1 MPLDILFISNG
12 HGEDLIASRIAQ
24 DLHDLEVA
32 AFPLVG
38 SGEAYRRIG
47 IPVIGPTRAMPS
59 GGFILRD
66 AHALRNDMQAG
77 LGQLAVEQLRFLISM
92 APPRLSVA
100 VGDMLPVAASLLLPS
115 ERVLVGCNKTDHY
128 ASWGSSYL
136 AAEVAVFKWAGIT
149 VYPRDPLT
157 HHRLRH
163 LGVRSEALG
172 NPMMDD
178 LDPDWPSE
186 EGVVGVLPGSRPEA
200 FENFAQILPCLE
212 ALGRRMPFEGLL
224 AAPRNLDPQ
233 GWEAIARNA
242 GWEVSPE
249 AFRKDGLLL
258 RRDHDFAQ
266 VLRRSRVVLGL
277 AGTANEQAVG
287 CGRPVVAFPGKGP
300 QYNPL
305 FAKLQAE
312 LLGPGIEVTEAA
324 AAGVAEAIVR
334 AFAPER
340 QAAARLAGRERM
352 GEPGAAARIAHALRQ
367 KLGVKPISGARKKAF
382 TFP

>member
-24 DLHDLEVA
+24 DLTDLEVA

-38 SGEAYRRIG
+38 SGEAYQRIG
-47 IPVIGPTRAMPS
+47 IPVIGPTQAMPS

-66 AHALRNDMQAG
+66 AQALRSDMQAG
-77 LGQLAVEQLRFLISM
+77 LGKLALAQLRFLTAM
-92 APPRLSVA
+92 PPPRVIVA

-115 ERVLVGCNKTDHY
+115 ERVLVGCNKTDFY

-136 AAEVAVFKWAGIT
+136 GAEIAVFKWAGIT

-172 NPMMDD
+172 NPMMDG
-178 LDPDWPSE
+178 LEPNWSSE

-200 FENFAQILPCLE
+200 FENFAQILLCLE
-212 ALGRRMPFEGLL
+212 ELGRRMPFEALL
-224 AAPRNLDPQ
+224 AAPRNLDPL

-242 GWEVSPE
+242 GWEISPE
-249 AFRKDGLLL
+249 AFRKDGQFL
-258 RRDHDFAQ
+258 RRDQDFTQ

-305 FAKLQAE
+305 FARLQAE
-312 LLGPGIEVTEAA
+312 LLGPGIEVTEADP
-324 AAGVAEAIVR
+324 AGVAEALVR
-334 AFAPER
+334 AFTPER
-340 QAAARLAGRERM
+340 QAAARMAGRERM
-352 GEPGAAARIAHALRQ
+352 GEPGAASRIAHALRQ
-367 KLGVKPISGARKKAF
+367 KLGGKPILGAGKKTF